1 MKVSCFFH
9 QNKKLYFCEEMESV
23 CPASAVLFC
32 IVYLQLLKFS
42 VAWRL
47 FFSRVLSLIWFESF
61 IPLKQTNFPV
71 AKSTGILAFLLRVC
85 S

>member
-1 MKVSCFFH
+1 
-9 QNKKLYFCEEMESV
+9 MESF
-23 CPASAVLFC
+23 CTASVVLFC
-32 IVYLQLLKFS
+32 IVCLELLKFS
-42 VAWRL
+42 VAWRQ
-47 FFSRVLSLIWFESF
+47 FFSRVLFFIWFKSF